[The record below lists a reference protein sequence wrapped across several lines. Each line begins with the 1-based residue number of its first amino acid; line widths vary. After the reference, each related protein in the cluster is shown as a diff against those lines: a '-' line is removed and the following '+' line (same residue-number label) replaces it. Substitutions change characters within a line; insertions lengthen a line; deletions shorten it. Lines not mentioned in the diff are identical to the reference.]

1 MNIESNIIN
10 KERRKLEIIGLY
22 EIIGGA
28 VGIGLIL
35 WGMISISNFSIMAI
49 LLYLIVIFLYS
60 FSIYAGVKLFK
71 YKENKIIYSEIIQYL
86 QIPKIGLLGFIFTFT
101 AGISF
106 FLGIDYTNDFLFR
119 FDFNLS
125 PSNTSLYFKTD
136 KSLIFFY
143 INFVPILIIY
153 LIGKSTT
160 KIEKEK
166 ELINE
171 PR

>member
-1 MNIESNIIN
+1 MENSIIN

-28 VGIGLIL
+28 IGIGLIL
-35 WGMISISNFSIMAI
+35 WGMISISNFSFLAI
-49 LLYLIVIFLYS
+49 LLYLIVIILYS
-60 FSIYAGVKLFK
+60 YSIYAGAKMFK
-71 YKENKIIYSEIIQYL
+71 YKESKTIDSEIIQYL

-125 PSNTSLYFKTD
+125 PSNTKLYFKTD

-143 INFVPILIIY
+143 INFIPILIIY
-153 LIGKSTT
+153 LIGKSKS

-166 ELINE
+166 ELLEINE
-171 PR
+171 